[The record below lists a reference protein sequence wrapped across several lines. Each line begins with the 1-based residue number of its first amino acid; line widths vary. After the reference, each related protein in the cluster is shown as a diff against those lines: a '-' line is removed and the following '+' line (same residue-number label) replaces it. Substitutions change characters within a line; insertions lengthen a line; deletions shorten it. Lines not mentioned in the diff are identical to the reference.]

1 MKTPRKSPAGARA
14 ALFILFLACAV
25 LVGGGRAHAAQNLDL
40 VVLVDTSESM
50 FPYFDD
56 LMNYL
61 VQDLLTT
68 RLHRGD
74 TFHLISFSSLPEV
87 EISLEVNSDDA
98 ARQAF
103 GRVLLLHALGR
114 YTDLVGA
121 MQFLYK
127 YTKELPE
134 TNPKQIIIIT
144 DGIHDP
150 PPGSASALDPA
161 SVQASIVAVTQAM
174 RKEGWSVSILKVP
187 PVPSP
192 EDQGVKSYLG
202 DIAAT
207 LGVPVVPYPTRD
219 KEHVTGVTTGYP
231 TLIFPAAL
239 GKVGTRFPAPFKVKN
254 WKTEPIIVRLSAVQ
268 SEGSELLDRKISIT
282 VPAGGEAALD
292 VPLKLP
298 GSYPQGLHD
307 AKVQLIFEDNLR
319 ISPTEGSLSFSFTG
333 KGGLPIPR
341 LTILYVVFIVLGL
354 AVIYLL
360 VRLFLYMRKKLA
372 EAPLSGISRGRGVF
386 AKRDEEAEPA
396 GKPSVAQLAGLRVS
410 AAGVPG
416 RHGVAQPI
424 AQAVGRLTRAQAG
437 ARGRLAKVSLL
448 GTAPSKPGARGH
460 VPLLAAH
467 PSPGGADSQTPPRVR
482 PTVRSIQHAMPS
494 PATLQSSLPPLI
506 EMRVDQQ
513 NHRIGFRN
521 VHRIGSG
528 AARSVGGRF
537 SSFLIFLVPM
547 PSSIAEIRN
556 VDGRYVFRVMRAEL
570 FPGVDAKVEDCL
582 DKEIPFV
589 NAKGRQMTLLF
600 REWASPLDEINRI
613 MRQARS
619 L

>member
-1 MKTPRKSPAGARA
+1 MSPSVTGLKASARA
-14 ALFILFLACAV
+14 SLIILFIATAV
-25 LVGGGRAHAAQNLDL
+25 LFGGGRAEAAQNLDL

-87 EISLEVNSDDA
+87 EISLEVNSDEA

-103 GRVLLLHALGR
+103 SRVLLLHALGR

-121 MQFLYK
+121 MQFLHK

-144 DGIHDP
+144 DGVHDP
-150 PPGSASALDPA
+150 PPGSANAMDPA
-161 SVQASIVAVTQAM
+161 SVQASIAGTAQAM

-187 PVPSP
+187 PVPASG
-192 EDQGVKSYLG
+192 DQGLKSYLG
-202 DIAAT
+202 DIAGAV
-207 LGVPVVPYPTRD
+207 GVAIVPYPTRD
-219 KEHVTGVTTGYP
+219 KENVTGVTTGYP

-239 GKVGTRFPAPFKVKN
+239 GKIGTRFTATFKVKN

-268 SEGSELLDRKISIT
+268 SDGSELLDRKLSIT

-298 GSYPQGLHD
+298 ASYPQGVHD
-307 AKVQLIFEDNLR
+307 AKVQLIFDDDLR
-319 ISPTEGSLSFSFTG
+319 ISPTTGTLSFSFTG

-354 AVIYLL
+354 AVIFLL

-372 EAPLSGISRGRGVF
+372 EAPLSGISRVHGAF
-386 AKRDEEAEPA
+386 AHRDEEAA
-396 GKPSVAQLAGLRVS
+396 SRGKPAIALLAGPQASEAR
-410 AAGVPG
+410 APTG
-416 RHGVAQPI
+416 HGGP
-424 AQAVGRLTRAQAG
+424 LAG
-437 ARGRLAKVSLL
+437 ARAGRPAKVSLL
-448 GTAPSKPGARGH
+448 GPAPAKPGARGQ
-460 VPLLAAH
+460 VPLMSSHAA
-467 PSPGGADSQTPPRVR
+467 PRDAVSGPPTGPRVR
-482 PTVRSIQHAMPS
+482 PTVSSIRRAMPRQ
-494 PATLQSSLPPLI
+494 AMQQSSLPPLI

-513 NHRIGFRN
+513 NHRVGFRN

-547 PSSIAEIRN
+547 PSNIAEVCN
-556 VDGRYVFRVMRAEL
+556 VDGRYVFRAIRGEL
-570 FPGVDAKVEDCL
+570 FPGVGATVEDCL
-582 DKEIPFV
+582 GKEIPFV
-589 NAKGRQMTLLF
+589 NSRGRKMTLLF
-600 REWASPLDEINRI
+600 REWVSPLDEINRI
-613 MRQARS
+613 MRQAKS

>member
-1 MKTPRKSPAGARA
+1 MKTPKNPHTALHAVPAVTAPKGGARA
-14 ALFILFLACAV
+14 ALVIFFIACAV
-25 LVGGGRAHAAQNLDL
+25 LFSGGRAEAAQNLDL

-74 TFHLISFSSLPEV
+74 TFHLISFSSVPEV
-87 EISLEVNSDDA
+87 EISLEVNSDEA

-103 GRVLLLHALGR
+103 SRVLLLHALGR

-144 DGIHDP
+144 DGVHDP
-150 PPGSASALDPA
+150 PPGSANQVDPSA
-161 SVQASIVAVTQAM
+161 VQASIVGTAQAM
-174 RKEGWSVSILKVP
+174 RREGWSVSILKVP
-187 PVPSP
+187 PVPAP
-192 EDQGVKSYLG
+192 EDQGLRSYLG
-202 DIAAT
+202 DIAGAM
-207 LGVPVVPYPTRD
+207 GVPIVPYPARN
-219 KEHVTGVTTGYP
+219 KENVTGVTTGYP

-239 GKVGTRFPAPFKVKN
+239 GKVGTRFTAPFKVKN

-268 SEGSELLDRKISIT
+268 SDGSELLDRKVSLT
-282 VPAGGEAALD
+282 VPAGAETTLD

-298 GSYPQGLHD
+298 ASYPQGPHD
-307 AKVQLIFEDNLR
+307 AKVQLLFEDDLR
-319 ISPTEGSLSFSFTG
+319 ISPTQGTLTFTFTG
-333 KGGLPIPR
+333 EGGLPIPR

-354 AVIYLL
+354 AIIFLL

-372 EAPLSGISRGRGVF
+372 EAPLSGISRVHAAIADSERKAASGGRLPVTQHAGHLEG
-386 AKRDEEAEPA
+386 AKA
-396 GKPSVAQLAGLRVS
+396 GR
-410 AAGVPG
+410 PG
-416 RHGVAQPI
+416 R
-424 AQAVGRLTRAQAG
+424 
-437 ARGRLAKVSLL
+437 VSLL
-448 GTAPSKPGARGH
+448 GPTPARADARGQVPLMGVRAAARDTDSGART
-460 VPLLAAH
+460 
-467 PSPGGADSQTPPRVR
+467 SPRVR
-482 PTVRSIQHAMPS
+482 PTVWSIRNAMPRE
-494 PATLQSSLPPLI
+494 AMQQSSLPPLI

-513 NHRIGFRN
+513 NHRVGFRN

-528 AARSVGGRF
+528 AALRVGGRF

-547 PSSIAEIRN
+547 PPNIAEIRN
-556 VDGRYVFRVMRAEL
+556 VDGRYIFRAIRGDL
-570 FPGVDAKVEDCL
+570 FPGVGETVEDCL
-582 DKEIPFV
+582 GREIPFV
-589 NAKGRQMTLLF
+589 SSKGRQMTLLF
-600 REWASPLDEINRI
+600 REWVSPLDEINRI